1 MSCIQ
6 LVLNYTLI
14 FTTKVTNIN
23 HSILNLQLISLL
35 THLKKAIFDDLWR
48 ERERE
53 RERKTLSCFFDTF
66 HLDLSSKQINRIQR
80 KLILLLWEVFSI
92 KQIYLILVRSSRR
105 VTFRLFYTLNF
116 TLSHPSY
123 LC

>member
-1 MSCIQ
+1 MGVQMSCIQ
-6 LVLNYTLI
+6 LVLNNTLI

-35 THLKKAIFDDLWR
+35 THLKKAIFDDLWG
-48 ERERE
+48 E

-80 KLILLLWEVFSI
+80 ELILLLWEVFSI

-105 VTFRLFYTLNF
+105 VTF
-116 TLSHPSY
+116 
-123 LC
+123 